1 MAFIK
6 DFLAGLALMLVVI
19 EPASSGELSD
29 GLSAYRRGNYST
41 AATKLMPIAARGIP
55 EAQTALGFMYEY
67 GRGVPQDAEL
77 AAQWYRCAA
86 DQGNAGSLYQLGLM
100 HDKGHGVPRSAVI
113 AYELLNLAAARA
125 RPAERDYYLRMR
137 DAVAVKLNRAQ
148 IAHAQ
153 ALARAWAPR
162 SGPCR

>member
-19 EPASSGELSD
+19 EPASSVELSD

-125 RPAERDYYLRMR
+125 RPTITSPVMCRDPTAPAPMWAMAWTALRW
-137 DAVAVKLNRAQ
+137 
-148 IAHAQ
+148 
-153 ALARAWAPR
+153 AWWRFP
-162 SGPCR
+162 G